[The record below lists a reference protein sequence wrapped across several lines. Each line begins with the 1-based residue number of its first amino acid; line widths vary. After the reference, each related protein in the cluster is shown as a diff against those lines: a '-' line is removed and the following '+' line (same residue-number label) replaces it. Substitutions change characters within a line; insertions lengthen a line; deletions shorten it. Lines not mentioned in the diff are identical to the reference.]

1 MGEERL
7 EPATEVLRSAGL
19 SIAVPDVAR
28 RLVFVT
34 VLVVVIA
41 QASAVAGLGYFGDL
55 ADSII
60 RTIPAVCIGLAFLLA
75 GIVAGRQAGRLVAA
89 MAARGPVPAGFAG
102 AATQAAIVAA
112 AAVSAVDAMG
122 ISTTLPVALI
132 ALSVAALFGLA
143 VAAGVLAA
151 RGVLA
156 HVASRL
162 VRGGVRR
169 ARLDGALAD
178 LLGGSEGAAGAER
191 AAGAAAFWI
200 GMLLVAVAALEA
212 LALDQVS
219 EPLNESLNEIF
230 AFLPRAAGAA
240 LLLVAAIV
248 VARFLRGLVARAL
261 LLADIDRRLG
271 EQAGGEPEVSV
282 STAVSE
288 ASFWLTLLLF
298 LPAILGVL
306 AIDGLTD
313 PVGNMV
319 DRVLVFAPKLVA
331 AAVILGVGVLAARIL
346 RRIVANLAQSV
357 GADGVGERVGLTG
370 DNGTQRLSDLL
381 GLVVYALIL
390 IPVIVSALNALQI
403 DAVAEPT
410 SNMLDRM
417 LTAVPS
423 VLAASAIIV
432 LAYVAGRIVADL
444 VTGLLAGAGFNAL
457 PERLG
462 LRSPDAAGMT
472 PSRMVGS
479 LVFAAI
485 VIAAAMEAVNAL
497 GFDRLSDLAGQFVV
511 FGGQIL
517 FGLAIVAVGL
527 FVANV
532 AANAVAASAVGRART
547 IALITRVVII
557 AFAVALGL
565 QEMGIA
571 NEIVMLAF
579 GIPLGA
585 LALAAAVAVGVGGRD
600 LAAQELT
607 ALRDALRGD
616 SAE

>member
-1 MGEERL
+1 ME
-7 EPATEVLRSAGL
+7 
-19 SIAVPDVAR
+19 DVINEFR
-28 RLVFVT
+28 DT
-34 VLVVVIA
+34 VGPYLPR
-41 QASAVAGLGYFGDL
+41 VAGAL
-55 ADSII
+55 AII
-60 RTIPAVCIGLAFLLA
+60 IVGWLLA
-75 GIVAGRQAGRLVAA
+75 HL
-89 MAARGPVPAGFAG
+89 
-102 AATQAAIVAA
+102 
-112 AAVSAVDAMG
+112 
-122 ISTTLPVALI
+122 
-132 ALSVAALFGLA
+132 
-143 VAAGVLAA
+143 
-151 RGVLA
+151 
-156 HVASRL
+156 ASRA
-162 VRGGVRR
+162 VQGAVRR

-178 LLGGSEGAAGAER
+178 LLGGTDGAAGAGR

-200 GMLLVAVAALEA
+200 GMLLVAVAALQA

-230 AFLPRAAGAA
+230 AFLPRAVGAA

-248 VARFLRGLVARAL
+248 VARFLRGLVSRGL
-261 LLADIDRRLG
+261 LLAGVDRRLD
-271 EQAGGEPEVSV
+271 EQAVGQPEVRV

-306 AIDGLTD
+306 AIEGLTD

-319 DRVLVFAPKLVA
+319 DRVLVFAPNLVA
-331 AAVILGVGVLAARIL
+331 AGVILGVGVLAARIL

-370 DNGTQRLSDLL
+370 DNGTQRLSELL

-403 DAVAEPT
+403 DAVADPT

-417 LTAVPS
+417 LSAVPS
-423 VLAASAIIV
+423 ILAASAIIA
-432 LAYVAGRIVADL
+432 LAYVVGRIVADL
-444 VTGLLAGAGFNAL
+444 VTGVLAGAGFNAL

-462 LRSPDAAGMT
+462 LRSPDATGMT
-472 PSRMVGS
+472 PSRMAGS
-479 LVFAAI
+479 LVFAGI
-485 VIAAAMEAVNAL
+485 VIAAGMEAVNAL
-497 GFDRLSDLAGQFVV
+497 GFDRLSDLTGQFVV

-527 FVANV
+527 FIANA
-532 AANAVAASAVGRART
+532 AANAVAASAVGQART
-547 IALITRVVII
+547 IAVITRVVIV
-557 AFAVALGL
+557 AFAAALGL

-571 NEIVMLAF
+571 NEIVLLAF

-585 LALAAAVAVGVGGRD
+585 LALATAVAVGVGGRD

-607 ALRDALRGD
+607 ALRDAVRGD
-616 SAE
+616 SAAP

>member
-1 MGEERL
+1 M
-7 EPATEVLRSAGL
+7 
-19 SIAVPDVAR
+19 
-28 RLVFVT
+28 
-34 VLVVVIA
+34 
-41 QASAVAGLGYFGDL
+41 
-55 ADSII
+55 
-60 RTIPAVCIGLAFLLA
+60 
-75 GIVAGRQAGRLVAA
+75 
-89 MAARGPVPAGFAG
+89 AG
-102 AATQAAIVAA
+102 ALAIIIV
-112 AAVSAVDAMG
+112 G
-122 ISTTLPVALI
+122 WL
-132 ALSVAALFGLA
+132 
-143 VAAGVLAA
+143 
-151 RGVLA
+151 LA

-230 AFLPRAAGAA
+230 AFLPGAAGAA

-261 LLADIDRRLG
+261 LLAGIDRRLG

-306 AIDGLTD
+306 AIEGLTD

-319 DRVLVFAPKLVA
+319 DRVLVFAPNLVA

-357 GADGVGERVGLTG
+357 GADAVGERVGLTG

-423 VLAASAIIV
+423 VLAASAIIA

-517 FGLAIVAVGL
+517 FGLAVVAVGL
-527 FVANV
+527 FIANA
-532 AANAVAASAVGRART
+532 AANAVAASAVGQART

-571 NEIVMLAF
+571 NEIVMLA
-579 GIPLGA
+579 
-585 LALAAAVAVGVGGRD
+585 LASPSARWPIAVGVGGRD

>member
-1 MGEERL
+1 M
-7 EPATEVLRSAGL
+7 S
-19 SIAVPDVAR
+19 
-28 RLVFVT
+28 
-34 VLVVVIA
+34 
-41 QASAVAGLGYFGDL
+41 
-55 ADSII
+55 
-60 RTIPAVCIGLAFLLA
+60 
-75 GIVAGRQAGRLVAA
+75 
-89 MAARGPVPAGFAG
+89 
-102 AATQAAIVAA
+102 
-112 AAVSAVDAMG
+112 
-122 ISTTLPVALI
+122 
-132 ALSVAALFGLA
+132 
-143 VAAGVLAA
+143 
-151 RGVLA
+151 
-156 HVASRL
+156 
-162 VRGGVRR
+162 
-169 ARLDGALAD
+169 
-178 LLGGSEGAAGAER
+178 
-191 AAGAAAFWI
+191 
-200 GMLLVAVAALEA
+200 
-212 LALDQVS
+212 
-219 EPLNESLNEIF
+219 
-230 AFLPRAAGAA
+230 
-240 LLLVAAIV
+240 
-248 VARFLRGLVARAL
+248 RAL
-261 LLADIDRRLG
+261 LLAGVDRRLG

-282 STAVSE
+282 STVVSE

-306 AIDGLTD
+306 AIEGLTD
-313 PVGNMV
+313 PVGSMV
-319 DRVLVFAPKLVA
+319 DRVLVFAPNLVA
-331 AAVILGVGVLAARIL
+331 AGVILGVGVLAARVL

-357 GADGVGERVGLTG
+357 GADDIGERVGLTG
-370 DNGTQRLSDLL
+370 DDGTQRLSDLL

-423 VLAASAIIV
+423 LLAASAIIA

-472 PSRMVGS
+472 PSRIVGS

-485 VIAAAMEAVNAL
+485 VIAAGMEAVNAL
-497 GFDRLSDLAGQFVV
+497 GFDRLSDLAGQLVV

-527 FVANV
+527 FIANV
-532 AANAVAASAVGRART
+532 AANAVAASAVGQART
-547 IALITRVVII
+547 IALITRVIII

-600 LAAQELT
+600 LAAHELT
-607 ALRDALRGD
+607 ALPMRSAGTPQHSSQAERAALASEAGADAGHARAARRSCALNQVGRGTAGWTCGHAACCSRAVPAERRGVAQIRRIGLLDPDHRDHLALHAPVRRPF
-616 SAE
+616 A

>member
-1 MGEERL
+1 M
-7 EPATEVLRSAGL
+7 
-19 SIAVPDVAR
+19 
-28 RLVFVT
+28 
-34 VLVVVIA
+34 
-41 QASAVAGLGYFGDL
+41 
-55 ADSII
+55 
-60 RTIPAVCIGLAFLLA
+60 
-75 GIVAGRQAGRLVAA
+75 
-89 MAARGPVPAGFAG
+89 
-102 AATQAAIVAA
+102 
-112 AAVSAVDAMG
+112 
-122 ISTTLPVALI
+122 
-132 ALSVAALFGLA
+132 
-143 VAAGVLAA
+143 
-151 RGVLA
+151 
-156 HVASRL
+156 
-162 VRGGVRR
+162 
-169 ARLDGALAD
+169 
-178 LLGGSEGAAGAER
+178 
-191 AAGAAAFWI
+191 
-200 GMLLVAVAALEA
+200 
-212 LALDQVS
+212 
-219 EPLNESLNEIF
+219 
-230 AFLPRAAGAA
+230 
-240 LLLVAAIV
+240 
-248 VARFLRGLVARAL
+248 
-261 LLADIDRRLG
+261 
-271 EQAGGEPEVSV
+271 
-282 STAVSE
+282 
-288 ASFWLTLLLF
+288 
-298 LPAILGVL
+298 
-306 AIDGLTD
+306 
-313 PVGNMV
+313 
-319 DRVLVFAPKLVA
+319 
-331 AAVILGVGVLAARIL
+331 GVLAARIL

-357 GADGVGERVGLTG
+357 GADAVGERVGLTG

-423 VLAASAIIV
+423 VLAASAIIA
-432 LAYVAGRIVADL
+432 LAYVAGRILADL

-485 VIAAAMEAVNAL
+485 VIAAGMEAVNAL

-571 NEIVMLAF
+571 INEIVMLAF
-579 GIPLGA
+579 GIPSA
-585 LALAAAVAVGVGGRD
+585 RWRSPPPSPSAWAAGISLPRN
-600 LAAQELT
+600 
-607 ALRDALRGD
+607 
-616 SAE
+616 

>member
-1 MGEERL
+1 
-7 EPATEVLRSAGL
+7 
-19 SIAVPDVAR
+19 
-28 RLVFVT
+28 
-34 VLVVVIA
+34 
-41 QASAVAGLGYFGDL
+41 
-55 ADSII
+55 
-60 RTIPAVCIGLAFLLA
+60 
-75 GIVAGRQAGRLVAA
+75 
-89 MAARGPVPAGFAG
+89 
-102 AATQAAIVAA
+102 
-112 AAVSAVDAMG
+112 
-122 ISTTLPVALI
+122 
-132 ALSVAALFGLA
+132 
-143 VAAGVLAA
+143 
-151 RGVLA
+151 
-156 HVASRL
+156 
-162 VRGGVRR
+162 
-169 ARLDGALAD
+169 
-178 LLGGSEGAAGAER
+178 
-191 AAGAAAFWI
+191 
-200 GMLLVAVAALEA
+200 MLLVAVAALEA

-219 EPLNESLNEIF
+219 EPLNESLNEVF

-248 VARFLRGLVARAL
+248 AARFLRGLVSRAL
-261 LLADIDRRLG
+261 LLAGVDRRLG

-319 DRVLVFAPKLVA
+319 DRVLVFAPTP
-331 AAVILGVGVLAARIL
+331 GGGGGHPGGGCARGAGSEAHRCQPRPLL
-346 RRIVANLAQSV
+346 RR
-357 GADGVGERVGLTG
+357 
-370 DNGTQRLSDLL
+370 
-381 GLVVYALIL
+381 
-390 IPVIVSALNALQI
+390 
-403 DAVAEPT
+403 
-410 SNMLDRM
+410 
-417 LTAVPS
+417 
-423 VLAASAIIV
+423 
-432 LAYVAGRIVADL
+432 GRRRRAADL
-444 VTGLLAGAGFNAL
+444 VTGLLAGAGFNAP

-472 PSRMVGS
+472 PSWIVGS

-527 FVANV
+527 FIANV
-532 AANAVAASAVGRART
+532 AANAVAASAVGQART
-547 IALITRVVII
+547 IAAITRIVII

-565 QEMGIA
+565 QEVGIA

-607 ALRDALRGD
+607 ALRAALRGD
-616 SAE
+616 SAQQ